1 MEQKTLYFEDLEV
14 GRRSVSGR
22 RTLTESDI
30 VSFAGLSGD
39 FNPLHMDEEFART
52 TIFGKRIAHGLLG
65 LSISSGLPSSEPA
78 WAVMAFMGLD
88 WRFSKPVFIG
98 DTVHCVSEIKRKK
111 DGGPDRGIVVLDR
124 KLINQR
130 EEVVQEGS
138 FTLLLRKRPGN

>member
-14 GRRSVSGR
+14 GKRSVSAR

-30 VSFAGLSGD
+30 VAFAGLSGD
-39 FNPLHMDEEFART
+39 FNPLHMDEEFAKT

-65 LSISSGLPSSEPA
+65 LSISSGLQSFEPP
-78 WAVMAFMGLD
+78 WLVMAFMGLD
-88 WRFSKPVFIG
+88 WRFTKPIFIG

-111 DGGPDRGIVVLDR
+111 DGGADRGIVMIER

-138 FTLLLRKRPGN
+138 FTLLVKKRSGN